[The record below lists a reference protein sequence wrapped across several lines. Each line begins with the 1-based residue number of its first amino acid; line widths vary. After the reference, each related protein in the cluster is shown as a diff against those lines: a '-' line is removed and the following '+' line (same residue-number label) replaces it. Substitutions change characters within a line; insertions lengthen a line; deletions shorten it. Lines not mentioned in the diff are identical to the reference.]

1 MVRDTLNRL
10 TVLNKLEKE
19 IEKSDLSTLTNEQ
32 LSNLYKRLHDSFVAY
47 YSILFILYV
56 VYAYSVEGNT
66 SSGAGFGLSLIPL
79 ALSGFPAVL
88 ILDILPNFIKPTID
102 SLFGGILIMY
112 IVNTLQ
118 WFIIGSFL
126 GLLYGKIKNRV

>member
-1 MVRDTLNRL
+1 MNQAPEKLNRRICRFDL
-10 TVLNKLEKE
+10 IMKKRYWLRDGITVG
-19 IEKSDLSTLTNEQ
+19 II
-32 LSNLYKRLHDSFVAY
+32 